1 MADLAIID
9 YGMGNLRSVAN
20 ALRHVAPA
28 QDRVVVTSDPDVVL
42 AADRVVFPGQGAAR
56 DCMHELRA
64 YGLEDAVREAARTR
78 PFLGVCMGMQ
88 VLLEHSEENG
98 GTPCLGVYA
107 GEVRYFGAAPLDP
120 ANGGRLKV
128 PHMGWNRV
136 EPSHPHPLWEGIEP
150 GARFYFVHSYYADP
164 ADAALVAATTDY
176 GVRFC
181 SALARDNVF
190 AIQCHPEKSAEAGL
204 RLLANFA
211 RWDGVAG

>member
-20 ALRHVAPA
+20 ALRHVAPV
-28 QDRVVVTSDPDVVL
+28 QDRVVVTSDPAVVL

-64 YGLEDAVREAARTR
+64 YGLEEAVREAAHTR

-88 VLLEHSEENG
+88 VLLERSEENG

-107 GEVRYFGAAPLDP
+107 GEVRYFGAAPRDP
-120 ANGGRLKV
+120 STGEHLKV

-136 EPSHPHPLWEGIEP
+136 DPVREHPLWDGIAP
-150 GARFYFVHSYYADP
+150 GARFYFANSYYVAP
-164 ADAALVAATTDY
+164 ADAGLAVATTDY
-176 GVRFC
+176 GIRFC

-204 RLLANFA
+204 RLLSNFA
-211 RWDGVAG
+211 RWDGAAG